1 MNFVDDDQWDRVA
14 VVPGMVRANII
25 RGRLET
31 EGIPVRLRY
40 EAAGTIYA
48 LTLDGL
54 GEVELLVPSSC
65 LERARDILS
74 QAYGEEDIPWNH
86 LPNDR

>member
-1 MNFVDDDQWDRVA
+1 LYLADDDQWGRVA

-54 GEVELLVPSSC
+54 GEVELLVPSGC
-65 LERARDILS
+65 LERACDILA
-74 QAYGEEDIPWNH
+74 QEDYHDEDIPWDSEKKN
-86 LPNDR
+86 